1 MTTIA
6 TATLPKN
13 VQYPQYDRSQLRS
26 RIVHFGFGAF
36 HRAHRALLTDRVL
49 NNVGGDWG
57 ICEISLFSGDT
68 LMSQLREQ
76 DHLFTVL
83 EKGADGNQ
91 PIVIGAVHECLNA
104 RLDSLAAIIEK
115 FCEPQ
120 VAIVSLT
127 ITEKGYCID
136 PATGKLDPT
145 HPRIIHDLENPTLP
159 QSAPGILVEALARR
173 RERGLPPFTVLS
185 CDNIPDNGHVVKMPS
200 SAWRKNAA
208 RRWRTGSPT
217 TSASRAP
224 WWIALFPRP
233 HRSRWRKSPP
243 CWGRRSLR
251 HQLRTLHSVGGRRS
265 LCRRA
270 PRTGDGGRA
279 DDR

>member
-6 TATLPKN
+6 TATLPEN
-13 VQYPQYDRSQLRS
+13 VQRPQYDRSQLRS

-36 HRAHRALLTDRVL
+36 HRAHQALLTDRVL
-49 NNVGGDWG
+49 NNFGGDWG

-91 PIVIGAVHECLNA
+91 PIIIGAVHECLNA

-145 HPRIIHDLENPTLP
+145 HPRIVHDLENPTLP

-185 CDNIPDNGHVVKMPS
+185 CDNIPDNGHVVK
-200 SAWRKNAA
+200 NAVLGMA
-208 RRWRTGSPT
+208 ENAVRRWRAGSPT
-217 TSASRAP
+217 TLASRAP
-224 WWIALFPRP
+224 WWIALFPP
-233 HRSRWRKSPP
+233 PPPNRWRKSPP
-243 CWGRRSLR
+243 CWGWKIP
-251 HQLRTLHSVGGRRS
+251 
-265 LCRRA
+265 A
-270 PRTGDGGRA
+270 PSAANPSFSG
-279 DDR
+279 

>member
-36 HRAHRALLTDRVL
+36 HRAHQALLTDRVL

-185 CDNIPDNGHVVKMPS
+185 CDNIPDNGHVVKNAVLGM
-200 SAWRKNAA
+200 AENAA

-243 CWGRRSLR
+243 CWGSTIPAPSVANPSFSGWSKI
-251 HQLRTLHSVGGRRS
+251 TLSPGDPPGRQRA
-265 LCRRA
+265 CR
-270 PRTGDGGRA
+270 
-279 DDR
+279 

>member
-1 MTTIA
+1 
-6 TATLPKN
+6 
-13 VQYPQYDRSQLRS
+13 
-26 RIVHFGFGAF
+26 
-36 HRAHRALLTDRVL
+36 VL
-49 NNVGGDWG
+49 NNIGGDWG

-185 CDNIPDNGHVVKMPS
+185 CDNIPDNGHVVK
-200 SAWRKNAA
+200 NAVLGMA
-208 RRWRTGSPT
+208 EKRSPALATGSPT

-224 WWIALFPRP
+224 WWIALFPP
-233 HRSRWRKSPP
+233 PPPSRWRKSPP
-243 CWGRRSLR
+243 CWGGRSLR
-251 HQLRTLHSVGGRRS
+251 HQLRTLHSVGGRR
-265 LCRRA
+265 
-270 PRTGDGGRA
+270 
-279 DDR
+279 

>member
-6 TATLPKN
+6 TATLPEN
-13 VQYPQYDRSQLRS
+13 VQRPQYDRSQLRS

-36 HRAHRALLTDRVL
+36 HRAHQALLTDRVL

-127 ITEKGYCID
+127 ITEKAIASIRR
-136 PATGKLDPT
+136 PANWIR
-145 HPRIIHDLENPTLP
+145 RIRASFTIWR
-159 QSAPGILVEALARR
+159 IRR
-173 RERGLPPFTVLS
+173 
-185 CDNIPDNGHVVKMPS
+185 C
-200 SAWRKNAA
+200 
-208 RRWRTGSPT
+208 
-217 TSASRAP
+217 
-224 WWIALFPRP
+224 
-233 HRSRWRKSPP
+233 RSRLP
-243 CWGRRSLR
+243 
-251 HQLRTLHSVGGRRS
+251 VF
-265 LCRRA
+265 
-270 PRTGDGGRA
+270 
-279 DDR
+279 

>member
-1 MTTIA
+1 
-6 TATLPKN
+6 
-13 VQYPQYDRSQLRS
+13 
-26 RIVHFGFGAF
+26 
-36 HRAHRALLTDRVL
+36 
-49 NNVGGDWG
+49 
-57 ICEISLFSGDT
+57 
-68 LMSQLREQ
+68 MSER
-76 DHLFTVL
+76 
-83 EKGADGNQ
+83 
-91 PIVIGAVHECLNA
+91 

-185 CDNIPDNGHVVKMPS
+185 CDNIPDNGHVVKCRP
-200 SAWRKNAA
+200 RHGGK
-208 RRWRTGSPT
+208 RSP
-217 TSASRAP
+217 ALAD
-224 WWIALFPRP
+224 WIADNVSFPGTMVDRIVPAATPESLAEIAAVLGSTIPAPSVANPSFSGWSKITLSPGARP
-233 HRSRWRKSPP
+233 
-243 CWGRRSLR
+243 
-251 HQLRTLHSVGGRRS
+251 
-265 LCRRA
+265 
-270 PRTGDGGRA
+270 GDGGRA